1 MNSVAQQK
9 LEFESKA
16 VQLLSLPDADVTYY
30 PEFLPP
36 AKSDQLYSELLNNT
50 QWGQGRIKL
59 YGKLYPEPRLT
70 AWHGDDG
77 MIYSYSGLTLHPL
90 PWTETLLEI
99 KARVEAA
106 AGVEFNSV
114 LLNLYRDGRD
124 SNGWHQDNEPELGRN
139 PVIASVSFG
148 ATRRFQMRHKLRKDL
163 PRLDVDLDHGSLLL
177 MSGETQHFWQHQIS
191 KTSKPVGQRINLT
204 FRVIA
209 SNADHNQPKRVL

>member
-16 VQLLSLPDADVTYY
+16 VQSFSLPDADVAYY
-30 PEFLPP
+30 SEFFPT
-36 AKSDQLYSELLNNT
+36 AESDHLFSELLNNT

-70 AWHGDDG
+70 AWHGDEG

-99 KARVEAA
+99 KARVDVA
-106 AGVEFNSV
+106 AGAIFNSV

-124 SNGWHQDNEPELGRN
+124 SNGWHQDNEPELGQN
-139 PVIASVSFG
+139 PIIASVSFG

-163 PRLDVDLDHGSLLL
+163 PGFEIDLDHGSLLV
-177 MSGETQHFWQHQIS
+177 MSGPTQHFWQHQIP
-191 KTSKPVGQRINLT
+191 KTSKAVGQRINLT

-209 SNADHNQPKRVL
+209 SNPDCKQ